1 MSSPTSANTTDIGG
15 RVYKRRP
22 GACETCKVRKRK
34 CNGGRPSCDKCLSS
48 ASFCFYVTPKKRGR
62 SSQNTAK
69 HIRPGL
75 NATTRQSASF
85 DDFNFTSQQSTSPPS
100 PTDHL
105 NYFGPSSTQSSL
117 SGVNRLLDL
126 GQFPAPVTTE
136 SLEEHWGPLSGGL
149 LNSPDALGAQST
161 EIIASPVSSALDY
174 CWSTQLLSNGQS
186 VSGFQEFDSVASADW
201 SLETLQTTTDESIID
216 HSVHGAVLM
225 GLRTE
230 ANCCWQLSPHLNHI
244 YSEILRLFE
253 EVVMKGMSDH
263 VTSSIVYAALS
274 IGCSISMRQ
283 SFPSKETESNMRCF
297 YSNAM
302 VHVEKLHSCPPSA
315 LNFKALITML
325 TLLVKLVASTF
336 WKPADTDWLL
346 GAAVA
351 CAQSLRLNSLA
362 CLKIVCQTSEEVE
375 LLNHAFWLL
384 YIIEKP
390 FRLRNGQASALNN
403 AYIDHE
409 PMSPEIGPRRPSM
422 QTFGVRYRL
431 AQCCARIADEFD
443 IQEALSRL
451 RVDVFNARRPAPT
464 TMWDSRIAS
473 PNSPSTTPSQ
483 GDISTSLLYFDLVVC
498 VCGRFSARPLGDSIS
513 DKIEQKVLESAIDIL
528 KLLVEVDPTKAGT
541 NQNLVRIAVSSFCLV
556 ATFISR
562 ANERATIFRYLVS
575 TLGFFA
581 QMTVTS
587 PLMTLGK
594 FSSVVDSVQ
603 KAIENNV

>member
-1 MSSPTSANTTDIGG
+1 MSSPSSANTTDIGG

-34 CNGGRPSCDKCLSS
+34 CDGGRPSCDKCLSS

-62 SSQNTAK
+62 SSQNSRKIQLYCVVFHTAAK

-75 NATTRQSASF
+75 NATTRQSASC

-126 GQFPAPVTTE
+126 GQLPAPGTTE
-136 SLEEHWGPLSGGL
+136 SLEGHWGPLSGGL

-161 EIIASPVSSALDY
+161 EIIASPVSSALEY

-186 VSGFQEFDSVASADW
+186 VSGFQEFDSVASAGW
-201 SLETLQTTTDESIID
+201 SLETLQTTTGESIID
-216 HSVHGAVLM
+216 HSVHAFTASEPYL
-225 GLRTE
+225 GLKYV
-230 ANCCWQLSPHLNHI
+230 QD
-244 YSEILRLFE
+244 SEILRLFE

-274 IGCSISMRQ
+274 IGCSILMRK
-283 SFPSKETESNMRCF
+283 SVRSKETESNMRCL

-315 LNFKALITML
+315 LNFKALITM
-325 TLLVKLVASTF
+325 
-336 WKPADTDWLL
+336 
-346 GAAVA
+346 
-351 CAQSLRLNSLA
+351 
-362 CLKIVCQTSEEVE
+362 
-375 LLNHAFWLL
+375 
-384 YIIEKP
+384 
-390 FRLRNGQASALNN
+390 ALND

-409 PMSPEIGPRRPSM
+409 PISSEIGARKPSM

-431 AQCCARIADEFD
+431 AQYCARIADEFD
-443 IQEALSRL
+443 IQEAQSGSTVFTVENVDHWLEQLQRL

-464 TMWDSRIAS
+464 TMWDSRIAP
-473 PNSPSTTPSQ
+473 PNSPSITS
-483 GDISTSLLYFDLVVC
+483 ISTSLLYFDLVSC
-498 VCGRFSARPLGDSIS
+498 FCGRFSARPLSDSIS
-513 DKIEQKVLESAIDIL
+513 DKIEQKVIESAIDIL

-541 NQNLVRIAVSSFCLV
+541 DQNLVRIAVSSFCLV

-581 QMTVTS
+581 RMTVTS

-603 KAIENNV
+603 KTLENNI